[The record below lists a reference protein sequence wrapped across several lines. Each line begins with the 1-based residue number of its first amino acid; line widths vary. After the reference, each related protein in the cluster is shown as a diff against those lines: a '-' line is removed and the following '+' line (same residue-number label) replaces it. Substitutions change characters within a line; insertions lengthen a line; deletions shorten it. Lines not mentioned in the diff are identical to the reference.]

1 MRAYSLKKKVLI
13 INYGS
18 GNYSSI
24 AGIFKKFNCEVKVD
38 NTKKSIDESEIIVF
52 PGVGTFPAAINTLKK
67 KLILNHVKKEIK
79 KGKNLLGI
87 CLGMQILSQSSDEIK
102 YTKGLKLISGSTK
115 KISPSH
121 HIGWNK
127 VFFEK
132 DSIFEPLNKKE
143 FYFQHSFYI
152 NNNKSKEKGFS
163 NFNGNKIQAYVKS
176 KNILGVQFH
185 PEKSQEAGYDFFKI
199 YLDKINV

>member
-1 MRAYSLKKKVLI
+1 MKKKVLI

-132 DSIFEPLNKKE
+132 DSIFEPLNKKNFIFSIVFILIIINQKKKDFLILME
-143 FYFQHSFYI
+143 IKYKLMLKVNIFLVFNFTLKRARRLGMIFLKYI
-152 NNNKSKEKGFS
+152 
-163 NFNGNKIQAYVKS
+163 
-176 KNILGVQFH
+176 
-185 PEKSQEAGYDFFKI
+185 
-199 YLDKINV
+199 